1 MDCGTIIRDVEI
13 KELVFEGAGFARLDN
28 GAAVF
33 VPYSAVGDVLTIEVT
48 AVHKNFYNA
57 VIRKIQQ
64 PGEGRC
70 EPACPFFGRCGG
82 CSYQHIDYAHEVQ
95 AKRAQ
100 FATIMRR
107 IGHFE
112 EFPELELF
120 YEAPKRFGYRNKLK
134 LEPLAEKGR
143 FSKRPYLD
151 YGFCGLDNREFFAV
165 PKCLLAMDAI
175 NDTIR
180 GAARGEWGAQNA
192 KRREPYPLTLRAD
205 SNGNCA
211 FFFGFASSRLPWLHE
226 RLLDKEVL
234 VPVGSFWQVNPEV
247 ASALLEH
254 VRGWL
259 EPIGARTF
267 VDAYAG
273 VGTFSLA
280 LGDLFRNRVIIESDA
295 QAVNASRKNHEMLG
309 LQASFVS
316 GKTEEALGQVLSKT
330 DSRDTV
336 VLLDPPRTGCHPHVL
351 KALQE
356 FKPETIVYVSCNP
369 TTLARDLEKLC
380 ADGAYKPLRCAVFD
394 MFPATAHF
402 ESAVLLKK
410 TKKRPI
416 SNNNPS

>member
-1 MDCGTIIRDVEI
+1 MECGTIIRDVEI
-13 KELVFEGAGFARLDN
+13 SELVFEGAGFARLDN

-33 VPYSAVGDVLTIEVT
+33 VPNSAVGDVLTIEIT
-48 AVHKNFYNA
+48 AVHKNFYNGA
-57 VIRKIQQ
+57 IREIQKT
-64 PGEGRC
+64 GEGRC
-70 EPACPFFGRCGG
+70 EPLCPFFGKCGG
-82 CSYQHIDYAHEVQ
+82 CSYQHIDYSCEVK

-100 FATIMRR
+100 FATAMRR

-112 EFPELELF
+112 NFPELELF
-120 YEAPKRFGYRNKLK
+120 YIAPRRFGYRNKLK
-134 LEPLAEKGR
+134 LEPLGGKGK

-151 YGFCGLDNREFFAV
+151 YGFCGLDNSEFFAV

-175 NDTIR
+175 NDAIR
-180 GAARGEWGAQNA
+180 SAARGEWGAQNA

-205 SNGNCA
+205 SKGNCA

-226 RLLDKEVL
+226 RLLDQEVL

-247 ASALLEH
+247 ASALQKH
-254 VRGWL
+254 VRSWL

-280 LGDLFRNRVIIESDA
+280 FGDLFQYRVIIESDA
-295 QAVNASRKNHEMLG
+295 QAVNASRKNHENFG
-309 LQASFVS
+309 LKASFVS
-316 GKTEEALGQVLSKT
+316 GKTEEALGNVLCKT

-336 VLLDPPRTGCHPHVL
+336 VVLDPPRTGCHPNVLKVL
-351 KALQE
+351 KA
-356 FKPETIVYVSCNP
+356 FKPENIAYVSCNP

-380 ADGAYKPLRCAVFD
+380 ENGGYEPVRAAVFD

-410 TKKRPI
+410 A
-416 SNNNPS
+416 

>member
-1 MDCGTIIRDVEI
+1 MVECGTIIRDVEI
-13 KELVFEGAGFARLDN
+13 KELVFEGAGFARLDS

-33 VPYSAVGDVLTIEVT
+33 VPYSAVGDVLTIEIT

-57 VIRKIQQ
+57 VIREIQQ

-70 EPACPFFGRCGG
+70 KPACPFFGRCGG
-82 CSYQHIDYAHEVQ
+82 CSYQHIDYSREVE

-100 FATIMRR
+100 FATAMRR

-112 EFPELELF
+112 EFPDLELF
-120 YEAPKRFGYRNKLK
+120 YEALKRYGYRNKLK
-134 LEPLAEKGR
+134 LEPLEGKGKL
-143 FSKRPYLD
+143 SKRTSLE
-151 YGFCGLDNREFFAV
+151 YGFCGLDNQAFFAV

-175 NDTIR
+175 NDSIAK
-180 GAARGEWGAQNA
+180 AACSEWGAQNA
-192 KRREPYPLTLRAD
+192 KRPKPYPLTLRAD
-205 SNGNCA
+205 SKGNCA

-226 RLLDKEVL
+226 QLLDKEVL

-280 LGDLFRNRVIIESDA
+280 FGDLFQYRVIIESDA
-295 QAVNASRKNHEMLG
+295 QAVNASRKNHETLG
-309 LQASFVS
+309 LKASFVS
-316 GKTEEALGQVLSKT
+316 GKTEEALSNVLCKT

-351 KALQE
+351 KVLQE
-356 FKPETIVYVSCNP
+356 FSPETIVYVSCNP

-380 ADGAYKPLRCAVFD
+380 ANDGYAPIRCAVFD

-410 TKKRPI
+410 SKKDP
-416 SNNNPS
+416 

>member
-1 MDCGTIIRDVEI
+1 MECGTIIRDVEI

-57 VIRKIQQ
+57 VIREIQQ
-64 PGEGRC
+64 PGDGRC
-70 EPACPFFGRCGG
+70 KPECPFFGRCGG
-82 CSYQHIDYAHEVQ
+82 CAYQHIDYACEVE
-95 AKRAQ
+95 AKRKQ
-100 FATIMRR
+100 FSTAMRR
-107 IGHFE
+107 IGHFD

-120 YEAPKRFGYRNKLK
+120 YEAPKRYGYRNKLK
-134 LEPLAEKGR
+134 LEPLEGKGKL
-143 FSKRPYLD
+143 SKRTHLE
-151 YGFCGLDNREFFAV
+151 YGFCGLDNSEFFAV

-175 NDTIR
+175 NDTIAK
-180 GAARGEWGAQNA
+180 AARGEWGAQNA
-192 KRREPYPLTLRAD
+192 KRPKPFPLTLRAD
-205 SNGNCA
+205 AAGNCSY
-211 FFFGFASSRLPWLHE
+211 FFGFASTRLPWLHE
-226 RLLDKEVL
+226 QLLGKEVL
-234 VPVGSFWQVNPEV
+234 VPVGSFWQVNPDV
-247 ASALLEH
+247 ATALLQH

-280 LGDLFRNRVIIESDA
+280 FGDLFQYRVIIESDA
-295 QAVNASRKNHEMLG
+295 QAVNASRKNHETLG
-309 LQASFVS
+309 LKASFIS
-316 GKTEEALGQVLSKT
+316 GKTEEALGNVLCKT

-336 VLLDPPRTGCHPHVL
+336 VVLDPPRTGCHPHVL
-351 KALQE
+351 KVLQE
-356 FKPETIVYVSCNP
+356 FKPETIAYVSCNP

-380 ADGAYKPLRCAVFD
+380 GEGGYTPVNAAAFD

-410 TKKRPI
+410 SKKDT
-416 SNNNPS
+416 

>member
-1 MDCGTIIRDVEI
+1 MVECGTIIRDVEI

-33 VPYSAVGDVLTIEVT
+33 VPYSAVGDVLTIEIT

-57 VIRKIQQ
+57 VIREIQR

-82 CSYQHIDYAHEVQ
+82 CAYQHIDYSREVE

-100 FATIMRR
+100 FATAMRR

-120 YEAPKRFGYRNKLK
+120 YEAPKRYGYRNKLK
-134 LEPLAEKGR
+134 LEPLEGKGKL
-143 FSKRPYLD
+143 SKRTSLE
-151 YGFCGLDNREFFAV
+151 YGFCGLDNQAFFAV

-175 NDTIR
+175 NDSIAK
-180 GAARGEWGAQNA
+180 AACGEWGAQNA
-192 KRREPYPLTLRAD
+192 KRPKPYPLTLRAD
-205 SNGNCA
+205 SKGNCA

-226 RLLDKEVL
+226 QLLDKEVL

-280 LGDLFRNRVIIESDA
+280 FGDLFQYRVIIESDA
-295 QAVNASRKNHEMLG
+295 QAVNASCKNHESLG
-309 LQASFVS
+309 LKASFVS
-316 GKTEEALGQVLSKT
+316 GKTEEALSNVLCKT

-351 KALQE
+351 KVLQE
-356 FKPETIVYVSCNP
+356 FSPETIVYVSCNP

-380 ADGAYKPLRCAVFD
+380 ANDGYAPIRCAVFD

-402 ESAVLLKK
+402 ESAVLLKNQK
-410 TKKRPI
+410 MTH
-416 SNNNPS
+416 